1 MKNKVFESYK
11 NKIIEAYKQ
20 YRNCYTVAA
29 KLCPAG
35 ATYQEWLA
43 FYFKV
48 IDTVK
53 ENNLI

>member
-1 MKNKVFESYK
+1 MK
-11 NKIIEAYKQ
+11 NKIIEAYKR
-20 YRNCYTVAA
+20 YNNCYTVAT

-43 FYFKV
+43 FYYNV